1 MEYEERKRIEE
12 LEAKQLELRK
22 QELAR
27 QIGRDEAED
36 DRRDSSVAN
45 EKLFGVAM
53 RASAICIRMGA
64 DPINAIPFFFA
75 TLISYF
81 MFMVYLLRCKLFLF
95 AYF

>member
-1 MEYEERKRIEE
+1 MEYKERKLIEE

-53 RASAICIRMGA
+53 RASAIRIRMGA
-64 DPINAIPFFFA
+64 DPINAIPFF
-75 TLISYF
+75 SQH
-81 MFMVYLLRCKLFLF
+81 
-95 AYF
+95 